1 MFRSIFNILMQF
13 YGSGYLMP
21 FWISC
26 GGVVVAGAAAVV
38 IKGVCFR
45 V

>member
-13 YGSGYLMP
+13 YGSTYLVP

-26 GGVVVAGAAAVV
+26 GAVVVAGACAVV
-38 IKGVCFR
+38 VKGVCFR